1 MSKFWQ
7 LSSED
12 RNRRSRM
19 ADSDGIGQ
27 GAGHMC

>member
-7 LSSED
+7 LLFED
-12 RNRRSRM
+12 HNRRARM
-19 ADSDGIGQ
+19 ADYDGIGQ